1 MSIAPREEVQEK
13 RKDASAGKTAIH
25 IKFKM
30 LSKVIIKKF
39 RARKC

>member
-13 RKDASAGKTAIH
+13 RKDASAGKTAIQ
-25 IKFKM
+25 IKFKR